1 MKKRLMQNEVKVN
14 EVNNGVN
21 NEVDGDELNPND
33 MKTILNKD
41 ELLVLIYKIT
51 KENEI
56 LTAQIEDL
64 KLWTMFEMRKLDL
77 IINQFKKHLR
87 VINCVV
93 KGCRSCVII
102 HNSGTP
108 ASIIQYLGCETM
120 RFCENCSVYECPE
133 HNYRCGCKSNQ
144 MKK

>member
-64 KLWTMFEMRKLDL
+64 KLWTMY
-77 IINQFKKHLR
+77 Q
-87 VINCVV
+87 
-93 KGCRSCVII
+93 
-102 HNSGTP
+102 
-108 ASIIQYLGCETM
+108 
-120 RFCENCSVYECPE
+120 SV
-133 HNYRCGCKSNQ
+133 
-144 MKK
+144 